1 MNARASLIALVAA
14 AAVATAAG
22 IGFWA
27 GTRAREPA
35 VRAAPPAQPV
45 AAKPAPST
53 EQQHKVL
60 YWYDPMRPEV
70 KFDKPGKSPFMDM
83 QLVPKYADEAAGSG
97 VSIDPRM
104 AQNLGVRTAAVE
116 AGTFWRRVD
125 TAGSVQADER
135 RIVSVQ
141 SRVTGWV
148 ERLHVRAV
156 NDRVTRGQLLAE
168 IYAPDLLAAQE
179 EYLLLSAHQDA
190 GEQDRQLAQ
199 AARQRLSLLGLSEA
213 QIERVRATGKAQR
226 TIGVLAPAGG
236 IVQDLGARE
245 GAQISP
251 GTSLFT
257 LVDLWSVWVMAE
269 VPEDQLGWIGT
280 GRAAKVRISAYPREE
295 FEGRVDFIY
304 PGVNPETRTVRARL
318 SVPNTALKLKPGM
331 LAEVTIFGGPK
342 REVLLVPSEAV
353 IRSGTRNVVLVADG
367 PGKFRSVPVE
377 VGMEGNGKTEVL
389 AGLNVGEQVVV
400 SGQFLLD
407 SEANLRTGLSRLEG
421 STLTDEHAGH
431 EELAPKDEHAGH
443 EQPAPKDEHAGHEG
457 HK

>member
-1 MNARASLIALVAA
+1 
-14 AAVATAAG
+14 
-22 IGFWA
+22 
-27 GTRAREPA
+27 
-35 VRAAPPAQPV
+35 
-45 AAKPAPST
+45 
-53 EQQHKVL
+53 
-60 YWYDPMRPEV
+60 
-70 KFDKPGKSPFMDM
+70 
-83 QLVPKYADEAAGSG
+83 
-97 VSIDPRM
+97 
-104 AQNLGVRTAAVE
+104 
-116 AGTFWRRVD
+116 
-125 TAGSVQADER
+125 
-135 RIVSVQ
+135 
-141 SRVTGWV
+141 
-148 ERLHVRAV
+148 VRAV